1 MGSTAVGSPVET
13 LQLILVIAAFYS
25 LLRVLNFLD
34 FNWVGGHQTSI
45 LAFEDYVGQDQH
57 WPSSFG

>member
-1 MGSTAVGSPVET
+1 VET